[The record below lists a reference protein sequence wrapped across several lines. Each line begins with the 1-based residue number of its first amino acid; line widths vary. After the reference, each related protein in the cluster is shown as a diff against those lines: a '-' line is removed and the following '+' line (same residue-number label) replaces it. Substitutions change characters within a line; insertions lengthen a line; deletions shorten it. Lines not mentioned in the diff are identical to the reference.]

1 MVPSSLFCPKCGG
14 LNEPGAVTCFACGE
28 SMHAAPSP
36 RSTTSINVPLLTT
49 KLLQSRYRLIAQIGE
64 GGFGAVYKAEDTRL
78 GNRLVAIKEMKPSGL
93 KPQELKEATDAFQ
106 REAMLLTGLKHA
118 SLPAIHDQFTEEGQ
132 WYLVMEYIQ
141 GRTLE
146 SYLAKAP
153 KGRLPVREA
162 FQIAL
167 QLCNVLDYLHSQ
179 NPPIIFRDLKPSN
192 IMLTPEGQ
200 VYLIDF
206 GIARHFKPGQSKD
219 TVAFGT
225 TGYAAPEQY
234 GKAQTTPRSDVY
246 SLGAVMH
253 HMLTGDDPA
262 DTPFRFKP
270 LLMPR
275 PTGTWTF
282 LRTMLEI
289 DEYKRPA
296 DMRIVRQTFQRLA
309 DAWEAERRNG
319 QPTSALPAYQA
330 ATGLLP
336 AVRPGQ
342 TTQVPL
348 LANASMQ
355 APPHIYPAQAN
366 PGQPPTRRRKVEP
379 IYIIAAVLVIAIVIA
394 LIAAISSTNNSPSND
409 PYNNYTGPDQ
419 TYSTP
424 YSSPTAIAKD
434 VGPGILAVAWSPDGK
449 LVASAGMDKT
459 VQLWNLASGTSSLS
473 YTGHTAPI
481 DTLAWQPHGSL
492 IASAGLDTTVQVW
505 EVTTGKPIYTYHGHT
520 DRVSIIVWSPDGKR
534 IASASDD
541 GTVQVWDATTGQNAL
556 VFKVDTGFGYDQ
568 SQVWALAWAP
578 NGKYLASGRAT
589 GLVQVW
595 DATTGNVL
603 FDYGETRGIESLAW
617 SPDSKRVASAS
628 ADGTVQV
635 WDALDGRDALDY
647 GSQDGRAVES
657 VAWSPD
663 GKYLAS
669 GGDDNA
675 VQVWDAATGNSIFT
689 FHGHKDIVMSVA
701 WSPDGTQIAS
711 SSMDNTLQVWSAFDG
726 RTVMIL
732 PPQG

>member
-14 LNEPGAVTCFACGE
+14 LNEPGAAVCFACGE
-28 SMHAAPSP
+28 SMQAPSP
-36 RSTTSINVPLLTT
+36 SSKSTTSINVPLITT
-49 KLLQSRYRLIAQIGE
+49 KLLQGRYRLVAQIGE
-64 GGFGAVYKAEDTRL
+64 GGFGAVYKGEDLRL
-78 GNRLVAIKEMKPSGL
+78 GNRLVAVKEMKPSGL
-93 KPQELKEATDAFQ
+93 KPLELKEATDAFQ
-106 REAMLLTGLKHA
+106 REAMLLTGLKHP
-118 SLPAIHDQFTEEGQ
+118 SLPAIHDQFTEDGQ
-132 WYLVMEYIQ
+132 WYLVMDFIQ

-162 FQIAL
+162 FNIAL

-179 NPPIIFRDLKPSN
+179 QPPIIFRDLKPSN

-262 DTPFRFKP
+262 NTPFKFAP

-282 LRTMLEI
+282 LRQMLEI
-289 DEYKRPA
+289 DEFKRPA
-296 DMRIVRQTFQRLA
+296 DMRIVRHTFQRLA
-309 DAWEAERRNG
+309 DTWEAERRNG

-330 ATGLLP
+330 ATGFLP

-342 TTQVPL
+342 TTQAPL
-348 LANASMQ
+348 LANASTQ
-355 APPHIYPAQAN
+355 APPQIYPAQAT
-366 PGQPPTRRRKVEP
+366 PGQTPRRPRKIQP

-394 LIAAISSTNNSPSND
+394 LIAAISSTGTSPQPGNY
-409 PYNNYTGPDQ
+409 YNHNGGSTTTIYTPPD
-419 TYSTP
+419 T
-424 YSSPTAIAKD
+424 PTAAPNGL
-434 VGPGILAVAWSPDGK
+434 GPGILAVAWSPDGK
-449 LVASAGMDKT
+449 RVASAGMDQM
-459 VQLWNLASGTSSLS
+459 VHMWDLASGTALFT
-473 YTGHTAPI
+473 YMGHTALI
-481 DTLAWQPHGSL
+481 DALAWQPRGNL
-492 IASAGLDTTVQVW
+492 IASGGLDTTVQVW
-505 EVTTGKPIYTYHGHT
+505 DVTTGKPVYTYRGHSN
-520 DRVSIIVWSPDGKR
+520 RISNIVWSPDGKR

-541 GTVQVWDATTGQNAL
+541 DTVQVWDATTGQHLLTFTAPAT
-556 VFKVDTGFGYDQ
+556 TGTNQ
-568 SQVWALAWAP
+568 IWAVAWSP
-578 NGKYLASGRAT
+578 DGKYLAVGNGN
-589 GLVQVW
+589 GLVQVL
-595 DATTGNVL
+595 DATNGNV
-603 FDYGETRGIESLAW
+603 FYVYGESQGIESLAW
-617 SPDSKRVASAS
+617 SPDSKRIASAS

-635 WDALDGRDALDY
+635 WNALDGGNVLHYD
-647 GSQDGRAVES
+647 GHDGRIVEA

-669 GGDDNA
+669 GGDDDT
-675 VQVWDAATGNSIFT
+675 VQVWDATTDNSVYT
-689 FHGHKDIVMSVA
+689 FSRHKDAVLSVA

-711 SSMDNTLQVWSAFDG
+711 SSKDGTLQIWDALTGSPD
-726 RTVMIL
+726 MIL
-732 PPQG
+732 PPQA

>member
-28 SMHAAPSP
+28 SMQAPPPSKN
-36 RSTTSINVPLLTT
+36 TTSINAPLITS
-49 KLLQSRYRLIAQIGE
+49 KLLQGRYRLIAQIGE

-106 REAMLLTGLKHA
+106 REAMLLTGLKHP
-118 SLPAIHDQFTEEGQ
+118 SLPAIHDQFTEDGQ
-132 WYLVMEYIQ
+132 WYLVMEFIQ

-153 KGRLPVREA
+153 KGRLPVREV
-162 FQIAL
+162 FQITL
-167 QLCNVLDYLHSQ
+167 QLCNVLNYLHSQ

-192 IMLTPEGQ
+192 VMLTPEGQ

-262 DTPFRFKP
+262 NTPFRFAP

-296 DMRIVRQTFQRLA
+296 DMRIVRQTLQRLA
-309 DAWEAERRNG
+309 DAWEAERRGG
-319 QPTSALPAYQA
+319 QPTSALPTYQA
-330 ATGLLP
+330 ATGFLP

-342 TTQVPL
+342 TTQAPL
-348 LANASMQ
+348 FANASTQ
-355 APPHIYPAQAN
+355 APPQIYPAQAT
-366 PGQPPTRRRKVEP
+366 PGQPPTHRRKIEP
-379 IYIIAAVLVIAIVIA
+379 IYIIAAVLVLAIVIA
-394 LIAAISSTNNSPSND
+394 LIAAISSTNNSPSY
-409 PYNNYTGPDQ
+409 YNETQPPNYGGPAQ
-419 TYSTP
+419 SYTP
-424 YSSPTAIAKD
+424 YSSPTA
-434 VGPGILAVAWSPDGK
+434 VPNTFGPALLAVAWSPDGK
-449 LVASAGMDKT
+449 LVASAGVDRT
-459 VQLWNLASGTSSLS
+459 VQLWNFATGAATLTYS
-473 YTGHTAPI
+473 YHTAPI
-481 DTLAWQPHGSL
+481 DALAWAPQGNL
-492 IASAGLDTTVQVW
+492 IASGGLDTTVQVW
-505 EVTTGKPIYTYHGHT
+505 DATTGKLVYMYRGHT
-520 DRVSIIVWSPDGKR
+520 DRVSAIAWSPDGKR
-534 IASASDD
+534 IASTSDD
-541 GTVQVWDATTGQNAL
+541 GTMQVWDATTGQNVRTFAHGS
-556 VFKVDTGFGYDQ
+556 VQEWSV
-568 SQVWALAWAP
+568 AWSP
-578 NGKYLASGRAT
+578 NGNYLAAGGNW
-589 GLVQVW
+589 GLVEVW
-595 DATTGNVL
+595 DATNGTLLNR
-603 FDYGETRGIESLAW
+603 YGPNSWIESLAW
-617 SPDSKRVASAS
+617 SPDSKRLVSVGD
-628 ADGTVQV
+628 DGIMQS
-635 WDALDGRDALDY
+635 WNALDGSNPLEY
-647 GSQDGRAVES
+647 QGHTGIVET

-663 GKYLAS
+663 GKYLAA
-669 GGDDNA
+669 GGDDGT
-675 VQVWDAATGNSIFT
+675 VQVWDAATGNPVYLFS
-689 FHGHKDIVMSVA
+689 GHKASVMAVA

-711 SSMDNTLQVWSAFDG
+711 TSKDGTLQIWSALDG
-726 RTVMIL
+726 RTVIIL